1 MARSGG
7 SESEV
12 LLGNRQLLS
21 LFVIVVILLAVFFT
35 MGYVLGKHSGT
46 AGGEAVAS
54 RESVST
60 PSPALPSGFAESS
73 RKPVSASN
81 TSVPVPA
88 TPDAAAPASASSPVA
103 QLSTPAPVVAP
114 PLTPTEPAAGQTF
127 LQVHAGRRPEAEVI
141 AEVLKKQGF
150 STRLAPGPTEGIV
163 RVLVGPLRDTSAI
176 TNARGELEKA
186 GFKPIL
192 RRY

>member
-1 MARSGG
+1 MARSGEG
-7 SESEV
+7 ESEV

-35 MGYVLGKHSGT
+35 MGYVLGKNSGV
-46 AGGEAVAS
+46 AGSEAIVS
-54 RESVST
+54 REGMST
-60 PSPALPSGFAESS
+60 PAPAPPSGFAAPS
-73 RKPVSASN
+73 RRPVSSPNA
-81 TSVPVPA
+81 SVPDSAP
-88 TPDAAAPASASSPVA
+88 PDAARPDSTSTSLPKPSMPVPKVE
-103 QLSTPAPVVAP
+103 L

-141 AEVLKKQGF
+141 AEVLKKKGF
-150 STRLAPGPTEGIV
+150 STALAPGPAEGVV
-163 RVLVGPLRDTSAI
+163 RVLVGPLRDATAI
-176 TNARGELEKA
+176 TSTRGELEEA

>member
-1 MARSGG
+1 MARSGEG
-7 SESEV
+7 ESEV

-35 MGYVLGKHSGT
+35 MGYVLGKNSGS
-46 AGGEAVAS
+46 EAIAS
-54 RESVST
+54 REGVST
-60 PSPALPSGFAESS
+60 PAPAPPSGFAVPS
-73 RKPVSASN
+73 RRPVSSAN
-81 TSVPVPA
+81 ASVPDSAP
-88 TPDAAAPASASSPVA
+88 PDAAPPV
-103 QLSTPAPVVAP
+103 STSTSLPKPSMPVPKVDL

-141 AEVLKKQGF
+141 ADVLKKKGF
-150 STRLAPGPTEGIV
+150 STSLAPGPAEGVV
-163 RVLVGPLRDTSAI
+163 RVLVGPLRDASAI
-176 TNARGELEKA
+176 TGTRGELEKA